1 MRNKKNLRRLSV
13 LVTAQTAY
21 HLDQLAAMCGHRD
34 QGRIIGKL
42 VREKMIQMNGGNGQL
57 PGACGQHGHLRKG
70 KGVQRGPGCRPF
82 REQASDE
89 ERRLC
94 PAL

>member
-42 VREKMIQMNGGNGQL
+42 VREKMIQMNGGTY
-57 PGACGQHGHLRKG
+57 GQHK
-70 KGVQRGPGCRPF
+70 
-82 REQASDE
+82 D
-89 ERRLC
+89 
-94 PAL
+94 